1 MTWHV
6 TVLTSATRTPKWPTR
21 RQTHNIVMSIVR
33 APIPRDDWIPVSGA
47 VFVSMKEGRDA
58 LKQMESGYWK
68 WAYPTGD
75 GKTQARF
82 ACTGHLDCKRVLRVR
97 FDGEHYIIEGC
108 GVHSLEPCFKKRSN
122 STLTRDMEHRVRESM
137 DQGGRSAGLR
147 VALTNTAAGQLRKDG
162 LDPMDYKADEGG
174 LIGALSKPEYI
185 RIRHACAYSMR
196 ILIVSRMYP
205 ACNMYPVWIHE
216 T

>member
-1 MTWHV
+1 M
-6 TVLTSATRTPKWPTR
+6 
-21 RQTHNIVMSIVR
+21 
-33 APIPRDDWIPVSGA
+33 
-47 VFVSMKEGRDA
+47 
-58 LKQMESGYWK
+58 
-68 WAYPTGD
+68 
-75 GKTQARF
+75 
-82 ACTGHLDCKRVLRVR
+82 
-97 FDGEHYIIEGC
+97 
-108 GVHSLEPCFKKRSN
+108 HSLEPCFKKRSN
-122 STLTRDMEHRVRESM
+122 STLTRDMEHRVRELM

-174 LIGALSKPEYI
+174 LIGALSKPEYT